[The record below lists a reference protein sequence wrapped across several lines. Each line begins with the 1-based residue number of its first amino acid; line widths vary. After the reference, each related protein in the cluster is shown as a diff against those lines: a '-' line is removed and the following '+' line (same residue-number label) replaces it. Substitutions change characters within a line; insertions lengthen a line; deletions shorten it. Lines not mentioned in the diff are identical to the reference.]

1 MLRLIPDGFIGS
13 TYGFFDNATE
23 SPNSVVNGWQ
33 NGVLDSVDYLT
44 GGTLMIAAEQAFCNI
59 FDMAFPSSQMD
70 ELVDKP
76 LGSNKSDFK
85 ATNQR
90 MRLLAVRY

>member
-1 MLRLIPDGFIGS
+1 
-13 TYGFFDNATE
+13 
-23 SPNSVVNGWQ
+23 
-33 NGVLDSVDYLT
+33 
-44 GGTLMIAAEQAFCNI
+44 MIAAEQAFANI
-59 FDMAFPSSQMD
+59 FDMAFSSSQMD